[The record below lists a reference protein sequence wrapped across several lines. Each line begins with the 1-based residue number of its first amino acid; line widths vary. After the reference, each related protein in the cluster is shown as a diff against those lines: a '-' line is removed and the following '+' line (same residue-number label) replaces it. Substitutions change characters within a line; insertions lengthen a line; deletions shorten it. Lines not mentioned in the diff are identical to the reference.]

1 MSSQFVVLFI
11 AILLV
16 TIAYT
21 PSLINLPLICYA
33 IVIIQSIQHAHLLS
47 IAFKPAESG
56 WGGSN
61 KYSQNFDS
69 IFNNKN
75 KNFSND
81 GTENKKSNEEEKTIR
96 ESTKTE

>member
-1 MSSQFVVLFI
+1 ML
-11 AILLV
+11 
-16 TIAYT
+16 
-21 PSLINLPLICYA
+21 CD
-33 IVIIQSIQHAHLLS
+33 IVIQSIHHIIYILHS

-75 KNFSND
+75 KFRND
-81 GTENKKSNEEEKTIR
+81 SIEDKKSNEDEKTIR
-96 ESTKTE
+96 ERTAEIEEKTT

>member
-1 MSSQFVVLFI
+1 MRYRHS
-11 AILLV
+11 
-16 TIAYT
+16 
-21 PSLINLPLICYA
+21 INTSHHI
-33 IVIIQSIQHAHLLS
+33 LLS

-75 KNFSND
+75 KKFRND
-81 GTENKKSNEEEKTIR
+81 SIENKKSNEEEEKTMR

>member
-1 MSSQFVVLFI
+1 MRYRHS
-11 AILLV
+11 
-16 TIAYT
+16 
-21 PSLINLPLICYA
+21 INTT
-33 IVIIQSIQHAHLLS
+33 HKLLS

-69 IFNNKN
+69 IFNKN
-75 KNFSND
+75 KFRND
-81 GTENKKSNEEEKTIR
+81 DSIENMKSNEEEKTIR